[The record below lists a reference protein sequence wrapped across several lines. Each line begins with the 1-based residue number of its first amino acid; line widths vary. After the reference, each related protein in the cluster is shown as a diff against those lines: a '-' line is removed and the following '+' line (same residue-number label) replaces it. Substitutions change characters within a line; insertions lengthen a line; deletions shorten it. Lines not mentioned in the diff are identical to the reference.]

1 MKCRLIVHGQ
11 SFHEDAV
18 SMLDSVSGGGVCGRR
33 SMVKHPSREICRW
46 KKGHELDWAVSLPK
60 VLGDSGLL
68 SGYLIGWTC
77 IGISV
82 ERAIISKIGGGVSM
96 GGDWGV
102 ELTRNEEDWKEV
114 PRWSSRCE
122 NARQRRPERLGRT
135 EEW

>member
-1 MKCRLIVHGQ
+1 VEKRVRAGLGCEPSESVGGQWTIVGI
-11 SFHEDAV
+11 F
-18 SMLDSVSGGGVCGRR
+18 
-33 SMVKHPSREICRW
+33 
-46 KKGHELDWAVSLPK
+46 
-60 VLGDSGLL
+60 
-68 SGYLIGWTC
+68 IGWTC

-82 ERAIISKIGGGVSM
+82 ERAIISKIGGGVSL